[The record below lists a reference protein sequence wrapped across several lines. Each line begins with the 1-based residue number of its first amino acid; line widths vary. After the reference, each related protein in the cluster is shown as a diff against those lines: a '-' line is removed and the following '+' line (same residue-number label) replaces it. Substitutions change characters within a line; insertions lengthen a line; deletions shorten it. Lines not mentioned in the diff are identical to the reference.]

1 MTTGHLIYAPNAD
14 ERGKKLRGDSLV
26 PVGLGITVQG
36 WEHDGQDLGG
46 VVADQAHDVLIVP
59 VVQSS
64 LCHLTAQ
71 EVLACEGGCIQQ
83 PEYGVF

>member
-1 MTTGHLIYAPNAD
+1 MVLHTDSDDHGSLDLRTECRP
-14 ERGKKLRGDSLV
+14 EGKKLRGDSLV
-26 PVGLGITVQG
+26 PVGLGITVQRR
-36 WEHDGQDLGG
+36 EHDGQDLGG

-71 EVLACEGGCIQQ
+71 EVLACRRA
-83 PEYGVF
+83 

>member
-1 MTTGHLIYAPNAD
+1 MC
-14 ERGKKLRGDSLV
+14 GDSLV
-26 PVGLGITVQG
+26 PVGLGVAVER

-64 LCHLTAQ
+64 FCHLTRHGF
-71 EVLACEGGCIQQ
+71 LAWLHM
-83 PEYGVF
+83 

>member
-1 MTTGHLIYAPNAD
+1 MVLHTDSDDHGSLDLRT
-14 ERGKKLRGDSLV
+14 ERGREGKKLRGDSLV
-26 PVGLGITVQG
+26 PVGLGITVQR
-36 WEHDGQDLGG
+36 WKHDGQDLGG

-71 EVLACEGGCIQQ
+71 EVLPCRQA
-83 PEYGVF
+83 

>member
-1 MTTGHLIYAPNAD
+1 MVLHTDNDDHRSLDLRT
-14 ERGKKLRGDSLV
+14 ERRRKGEKLRGDSLV
-26 PVGLGITVQG
+26 PVGLGITVQRR
-36 WEHDGQDLGG
+36 EHDGQDLGG

-71 EVLACEGGCIQQ
+71 EVLAYRQA
-83 PEYGVF
+83 